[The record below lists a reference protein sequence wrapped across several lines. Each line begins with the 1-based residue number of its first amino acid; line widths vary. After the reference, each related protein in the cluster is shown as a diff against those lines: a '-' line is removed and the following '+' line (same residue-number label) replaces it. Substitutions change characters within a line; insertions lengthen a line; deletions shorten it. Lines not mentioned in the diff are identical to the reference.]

1 MSKTGQTGPLRSVT
15 PAIDIY
21 IRLAQYPILCNT
33 IRHRMREELF
43 RRGIISA
50 SSFEHEV
57 REAAIRSQI
66 HEGLG
71 DSMGMEEEH
80 IWQKRKDRIRETL
93 TDSYFANNLGI
104 ALLNQLINETLQDR
118 SESVPTT
125 ELTFNPE
132 VSPWDLLF
140 QQGIIYEE
148 IPEPEREPIQ
158 HHLQEIK
165 VVLIRRIITD
175 QLPFIGLAR
184 GILTVTDLQQI
195 YQRLI
200 GTGKIGGKAAGMIL
214 AWKILQQKDP
224 EIGPDISDSVDMPDS
239 YFIGSEVIYEFILT
253 NQLDDFV
260 NQKYRPLAQMKAA
273 YLNII
278 RGFLQGKFSENIIE
292 HLRDYLTRVDHSPL
306 IVRSSSL
313 LEDNFSY
320 PFSGRYESYFCT
332 NQGTEA
338 ENLADLLIGIRRVF
352 ASIFNPEAMMDRR
365 HHKLIDYDE
374 RMAVL
379 LQKVDGEG
387 YGRTYFPIIS
397 GVAYSQNLARWAPEI
412 RRQDGLLQLV
422 LGLGTRT
429 RQLSDPKGS
438 RFIPLSHPQF
448 RPEKTTEEIR
458 QHAQTQIDLLDL
470 EANRRIT
477 VPVSEILTD
486 SFPLLPYVAS
496 LDRGDYLAPI
506 EPNKPLPSDARFV
519 LTFDYLTQDPKFIK
533 LVRTAVKRL
542 ERQYNVPVEIEFSLK
557 ITPNISSPDYK
568 FTVLQCRRLG
578 QIET

>member
-43 RRGIISA
+43 RRGIIAPST
-50 SSFEHEV
+50 FEHEV
-57 REAAIRSQI
+57 REAAIRSQV

-71 DSMGMEEEH
+71 DSSGMEEEH
-80 IWQKRKDRIRETL
+80 IWQKRKARIRDTL

-104 ALLNQLINETLQDR
+104 ALFDQIINEVLQDR
-118 SESVPTT
+118 SEAVPNT

-165 VVLIRRIITD
+165 VVLIRRIISD

-184 GILTVTDLQQI
+184 TVLNVADLQQI

-214 AWKILQQKDP
+214 AWKILQQQDP
-224 EIGPDISDSVDMPDS
+224 EFGPDISHSVDMPDS
-239 YFIGSEVIYEFILT
+239 YYIGSEVIYEFILN
-253 NQLDDFV
+253 NQLEDFV
-260 NQKYRPLAQMKAA
+260 NQKYRPLAEMKAA

-278 RGFLQGKFSENIIE
+278 RGFLQGQFSENVVE
-292 HLRDYLTRVDHSPL
+292 HLRDYLARIDRSPL
-306 IVRSSSL
+306 VVRSSSL

-332 NQGTEA
+332 NQGTDA
-338 ENLADLLIGIRRVF
+338 ENLTDLLVGIRRVF
-352 ASIFNPEAMMDRR
+352 ASIFNPMAMMDRR
-365 HHKLIDYDE
+365 EHKLIDYDE

-379 LQKVDGEG
+379 LQKVDGEV
-387 YGRTYFPIIS
+387 YGRYHFPLIS
-397 GVAYSQNLARWAPEI
+397 GVAYSQNFARWAPEI

-422 LGLGTRT
+422 LGLGTRVREINDYSGT
-429 RQLSDPKGS
+429 RL
-438 RFIPLSHPQF
+438 IPLSHPQF
-448 RPEKTTEEIR
+448 RPEKTITEIR

-470 EANRRIT
+470 DSNKRVTIPIT
-477 VPVSEILTD
+477 KILPD
-486 SFPLLPYVAS
+486 LSPLLPYIAS
-496 LDRGDYLAPI
+496 LDMGDYLAPI
-506 EPNKPLPSDARFV
+506 EPNKPLPPDAR
-519 LTFDYLTQDPKFIK
+519 LIITFDYLTRDHKFIK
-533 LVRTAVKRL
+533 LVRTAVQRL
-542 ERQYNVPVEIEFSLK
+542 ENHYNAPVEIEFTLK
-557 ITPNISSPDYK
+557 ITPNIPSPDYK
-568 FTVLQCRRLG
+568 FTILQCRRLRRDD
-578 QIET
+578 